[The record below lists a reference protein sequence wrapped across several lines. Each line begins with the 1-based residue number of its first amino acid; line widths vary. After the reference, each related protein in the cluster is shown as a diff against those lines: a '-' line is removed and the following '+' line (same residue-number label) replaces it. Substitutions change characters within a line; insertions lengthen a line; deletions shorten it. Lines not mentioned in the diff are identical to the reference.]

1 MVRRAIWALLLVVSL
16 VAPIAAH
23 AQGDYLDVYIA
34 KVKPEKLADFEAIMK
49 KWIDANKRF
58 NGDTWIAM

>member
-23 AQGDYLDVYIA
+23 AQGEYLDRIH
-34 KVKPEKLADFEAIMK
+34 
-49 KWIDANKRF
+49 R
-58 NGDTWIAM
+58 